1 MSSTDNTI
9 YKGQLKRWNDSKGFG
24 FIGAEEEDSD
34 IFIHISELKQM
45 SRRPSIG
52 DSITYQIQVQN
63 DGKNRAI
70 NAHIEGV
77 KVHKSEAKKGGRS
90 LIPQNKWIAAS
101 GVIAIIAVI
110 VLVFWAIP
118 GQ

>member
-24 FIGAEEEDSD
+24 FIGAEDDDSD

-45 SRRPSIG
+45 SRRPMIG
-52 DSITYQIQVQN
+52 DIITYQIQVQD
-63 DGKNRAI
+63 DGKNRAF
-70 NAHIEGV
+70 NAQIEGV
-77 KVHKSEAKKGGRS
+77 KAFKSKDQKRTWS
-90 LIPQNKWIAAS
+90 LRPQNKWLAAS

-110 VLVFWAIP
+110 ILVFWAIP
-118 GQ
+118 SH

>member
-52 DSITYQIQVQN
+52 DTITYQIQVQN

-77 KVHKSEAKKGGRS
+77 KVHKSEGKKGGGS
-90 LIPQNKWIAAS
+90 ILQKNKWL
-101 GVIAIIAVI
+101 VISSVIVIGAVI
-110 VLVFWAIP
+110 IFVF
-118 GQ
+118 